1 MIAHVVQPYGWRPAG
16 LIAYLFGPGRHEE
29 HRDPRVVA
37 SWDGAPGFHQPPKLP
52 AVRVGDEVIEPGEF
66 DFDLRPL
73 NATMEEWPRR
83 AKLPVTTPPPI
94 PAAPADPAGQREVE
108 YWSEWLRASG
118 KRKPPREAPE
128 WVRWH
133 RYDPKAQR
141 IVLRPGYVWHC
152 PVRLAPDDPTLTDA
166 QWEMIAQRLM
176 MATGLQQ
183 EGCRWIAVRHADD
196 HIHLVATLVSERT
209 GRRVYPRNDFAKL
222 REACQQLEKELG
234 LTRTPDIDWTAAR
247 NPTRREVGKAE
258 RIGRREPARVE
269 LRRVVSQA
277 AAAAHDGGEFLR
289 LLQQEGLVV
298 RVQRTSDGQI
308 RGYAVGLP
316 TDVTAE
322 GRPVLYSG
330 SKLARDL
337 TWPKLLER
345 WASTPTHEPVPL
357 PRTET
362 GHPTP
367 AARRAVL
374 AEAAEVVN
382 RAAATLH
389 AGHEDGDGIAHAAG
403 EVLATLSAAKEGRE
417 PGELSAVL
425 DTFDRAA
432 RTPERVL
439 PGDVGAVGS
448 RAAVGRPP
456 PRPRRCPVRARAREV
471 RHRGVAR
478 CAGVPDRRDRCVAP
492 VARARP
498 PSRRRTPC
506 REAIPTDTGRTA
518 DPDSVSARNPSRPG
532 REQCMRPRLLTT
544 TGSRPHLH
552 RHRIDVDHADG
563 LVVTGG
569 GPPRPP
575 GGLVGMRYGPPWCPG
590 PVRFSVR

>member
-1 MIAHVVQPYGWRPAG
+1 

-29 HRDPRVVA
+29 HRNPRVVA

-52 AVRVGDEVIEPGEF
+52 AVRLGDEVIEPGEF

-83 AKLPVTTPPPI
+83 AKLPITSPPPTPPTSG
-94 PAAPADPAGQREVE
+94 DPAQQREVE

-118 KRKPPREAPE
+118 KRKPPREAPD

-176 MATGLQQ
+176 TAVGIQQ
-183 EGCRWIAVRHADD
+183 EGARWIAVRHADD
-196 HIHLVATLVSERT
+196 HIHLVATLVSEKT

-234 LTRTPDIDWTAAR
+234 LTPTPDIDWTASR
-247 NPTRREVGKAE
+247 HPTRSEVGKAE
-258 RIGRREPARVE
+258 RTGRGEPARVE

-277 AAAAHDGGEFLR
+277 AAAAHVGGEFLR

-298 RVQRTSDGQI
+298 RVQRTSDGEV

-316 TDVTAE
+316 TDVSAE
-322 GRPVLYSG
+322 GTPVLYSG

-345 WASTPTHEPVPL
+345 WASTPTRESIPL
-357 PRTET
+357 PHTEF

-367 AARRAVL
+367 AARRTVL

-403 EVLATLSAAKEGRE
+403 EVLAALSAAKEGRE
-417 PGELSAVL
+417 PGEVSAAL
-425 DTFDRAA
+425 DTFDRAT
-432 RTPERVL
+432 RTSERVL
-439 PGDVGAVGS
+439 PSSLGPLARELRWAARHLS
-448 RAAVGRPP
+448 RAGALSGRGHEKFATAALLLALASLIAEIGAWHQL
-456 PRPRRCPVRARAREV
+456 RERVHQAAAAHRAAR
-471 RHRGVAR
+471 
-478 CAGVPDRRDRCVAP
+478 
-492 VARARP
+492 
-498 PSRRRTPC
+498 
-506 REAIPTDTGRTA
+506 AIPTDTAGRPTRPGASTRPEPPRDRAEHPTRPAHLGRT
-518 DPDSVSARNPSRPG
+518 PSTPTQAPRRRRPG
-532 REQCMRPRLLTT
+532 
-544 TGSRPHLH
+544 
-552 RHRIDVDHADG
+552 
-563 LVVTGG
+563 
-569 GPPRPP
+569 
-575 GGLVGMRYGPPWCPG
+575 
-590 PVRFSVR
+590 

>member
-1 MIAHVVQPYGWRPAG
+1 MIAHVVKPYGWRPAG

-29 HRDPRVVA
+29 HHNPRVVA

-52 AVRVGDEVIEPGEF
+52 VVRLGDEVIEPGEF

-73 NATMEEWPRR
+73 SATMEEWPRR
-83 AKLPVTTPPPI
+83 AKLPVTNPPPL
-94 PAAPADPAGQREVE
+94 PAASADAAQRREVG
-108 YWSEWLRASG
+108 YWSEWLRVSG

-133 RYDPKAQR
+133 RYDPDKGR

-152 PVRLAPDDPTLTDA
+152 PVRLHPDDPTLTDA
-166 QWEMIAQRLM
+166 QWELIAQRLM
-176 MATGLQQ
+176 TAVGIQQ
-183 EGCRWIAVRHADD
+183 EGARWIAVRHADD
-196 HIHLVATLVSERT
+196 HIHMVATLVSEKT

-222 REACQQLEKELG
+222 RATCQQLEKELG
-234 LTRTPDIDWTAAR
+234 LTPTPDIDWTASR
-247 NPTRREVGKAE
+247 HPTRHEVGKAE
-258 RIGRREPARVE
+258 RTGRAEPARVE

-277 AAAAHDGGEFLR
+277 AAASHDGGEFLR

-298 RVQRTSDGQI
+298 RVQRTSASEI

-316 TDVTAE
+316 TDVNAE

-357 PRTET
+357 PRTES

-382 RAAATLH
+382 RAAAALH

-403 EVLATLSAAKEGRE
+403 EVLATLSAAKDGRE
-417 PGELSAVL
+417 PSELNAVL
-425 DTFDRAA
+425 DTFDRAT
-432 RTPERVL
+432 RTPERVAR
-439 PGDVGAVGS
+439 GDLGPLARELRWAARHLARVGALSGRGHEKFAIAALLVALASLIAEIRAWHQLRGRLHQAAAAH
-448 RAAVGRPP
+448 RAAR
-456 PRPRRCPVRARAREV
+456 
-471 RHRGVAR
+471 
-478 CAGVPDRRDRCVAP
+478 
-492 VARARP
+492 
-498 PSRRRTPC
+498 
-506 REAIPTDTGRTA
+506 AIPTDVAGRPTRLVSSSRPDPTRERTA
-518 DPDSVSARNPSRPG
+518 HTTQPGHPSRVASPPTQAPH
-532 REQCMRPRLLTT
+532 RRRPR
-544 TGSRPHLH
+544 
-552 RHRIDVDHADG
+552 
-563 LVVTGG
+563 
-569 GPPRPP
+569 
-575 GGLVGMRYGPPWCPG
+575 
-590 PVRFSVR
+590 

>member
-1 MIAHVVQPYGWRPAG
+1 MSRP
-16 LIAYLFGPGRHEE
+16 H
-29 HRDPRVVA
+29 
-37 SWDGAPGFHQPPKLP
+37 
-52 AVRVGDEVIEPGEF
+52 GE
-66 DFDLRPL
+66 
-73 NATMEEWPRR
+73 
-83 AKLPVTTPPPI
+83 
-94 PAAPADPAGQREVE
+94 EVE
-108 YWSEWLRASG
+108 YWSEWLRAAG

-176 MATGLQQ
+176 AATGLQQ

-222 REACQQLEKELG
+222 RDGVPAAGEG
-234 LTRTPDIDWTAAR
+234 TGFDPDPGYRLDRVAST
-247 NPTRREVGKAE
+247 TRREVGKAE
-258 RIGRREPARVE
+258 RTGRGEPARVE

-277 AAAAHDGGEFLR
+277 AAAARDGGEFLR

-298 RVQRTSDGQI
+298 RVQRTSDGQV

-322 GRPVLYSG
+322 GTPVLYSG

-345 WASTPTHEPVPL
+345 WASTPTHEPAPL

-389 AGHEDGDGIAHAAG
+389 AGHEDGDGIGHATG

-425 DTFDRAA
+425 DTFDRAT

-439 PGDVGAVGS
+439 PGELGPLARELRWAARHLARVGALSGRGHEKFATAALLVALASLIAEIGAWQQMRGRVHQAAAAH
-448 RAAVGRPP
+448 RAAR
-456 PRPRRCPVRARAREV
+456 
-471 RHRGVAR
+471 
-478 CAGVPDRRDRCVAP
+478 
-492 VARARP
+492 
-498 PSRRRTPC
+498 
-506 REAIPTDTGRTA
+506 AIPTDTA
-518 DPDSVSARNPSRPG
+518 ARPTRLGAGTRP
-532 REQCMRPRLLTT
+532 E
-544 TGSRPHLH
+544 
-552 RHRIDVDHADG
+552 
-563 LVVTGG
+563 
-569 GPPRPP
+569 PPRERTVHAAQPAHHSRVQTPP
-575 GGLVGMRYGPPWCPG
+575 AQVPQAQAPRRRGP
-590 PVRFSVR
+590 R

>member
-1 MIAHVVQPYGWRPAG
+1 MIAHVVKPYGWRPAG

-52 AVRVGDEVIEPGEF
+52 AVKLGDEVIEPGEF

-83 AKLPVTTPPPI
+83 AKLPVTNPPPV
-94 PAAPADPAGQREVE
+94 PAVSGDPVEQREVE
-108 YWSEWLRASG
+108 YWSDWLRASG

-141 IVLRPGYVWHC
+141 TVLRPGYVWHC

-176 MATGLQQ
+176 TATGLQQ

-209 GRRVYPRNDFAKL
+209 GRRVYPRNDFPKL

-234 LTRTPDIDWTAAR
+234 LTRTPDIDWTASR
-247 NPTRREVGKAE
+247 HPTRREVGKAE
-258 RIGRREPARVE
+258 RTGRREPARVE

-277 AAAAHDGGEFLR
+277 AAAARDGGEFLR

-298 RVQRTSDGQI
+298 RVQRTSDGEI

-345 WASTPTHEPVPL
+345 WASTPTHEAVPL

-374 AEAAEVVN
+374 AETAEVVN

-403 EVLATLSAAKEGRE
+403 EVLATLAAAKEGRE

-425 DTFDRAA
+425 DTFDRAT
-432 RTPERVL
+432 RTPHRVL
-439 PGDVGAVGS
+439 PSSLGPLARELRWAARHLARVGALSGRGHEKFATAALLVALASLIAEIGAWRQLRGRVHQAAAAD
-448 RAAVGRPP
+448 RAAR
-456 PRPRRCPVRARAREV
+456 
-471 RHRGVAR
+471 
-478 CAGVPDRRDRCVAP
+478 
-492 VARARP
+492 
-498 PSRRRTPC
+498 
-506 REAIPTDTGRTA
+506 AIPTGAAGRPAQVGAGTRPTPPRGTEPA
-518 DPDSVSARNPSRPG
+518 AKPAHHTRVPSPPG
-532 REQCMRPRLLTT
+532 QTPQRPRQ
-544 TGSRPHLH
+544 R
-552 RHRIDVDHADG
+552 
-563 LVVTGG
+563 
-569 GPPRPP
+569 
-575 GGLVGMRYGPPWCPG
+575 
-590 PVRFSVR
+590 

>member
-1 MIAHVVQPYGWRPAG
+1 MIAHVVKPYGWRPAG
-16 LIAYLFGPGRHEE
+16 LIAYLFGPGRYEE

-37 SWDGAPGFHQPPKLP
+37 SWDDAPSFHQPPKLP
-52 AVRVGDEVIEPGEF
+52 AVKLGEEVIEPGEF

-83 AKLPVTTPPPI
+83 AKLPVTNPPPI
-94 PAAPADPAGQREVE
+94 PQALGDAAEQREIE
-108 YWSEWLRASG
+108 YWSEWLRVSG

-166 QWEMIAQRLM
+166 QWDMIAQRLM
-176 MATGLQQ
+176 TATGLQQ

-222 REACQQLEKELG
+222 RAACQQLEKELG
-234 LTRTPDIDWTAAR
+234 LTGTPDIDWTASR
-247 NPTRREVGKAE
+247 QPSRREVGKAD
-258 RIGRREPARVE
+258 RTGRGEPARVE
-269 LRRVVSQA
+269 LRRVVSQTA
-277 AAAAHDGGEFLR
+277 AAARDGGEFLR

-298 RVQRTSDGQI
+298 RVQRTSEGQI

-345 WASTPTHEPVPL
+345 WASTPTHEPAEL
-357 PRTET
+357 PRTES

-382 RAAATLH
+382 RAAAALH
-389 AGHEDGDGIAHAAG
+389 AGHEDGGGIAHAAG

-425 DTFDRAA
+425 DTFDRAT
-432 RTPERVL
+432 RTPHRVL
-439 PGDVGAVGS
+439 PGELGPLARELRWAARHLARVGALSGRGHEKFATAALLVALASLIAEIGAWRQLRGRVHQAAAAD
-448 RAAVGRPP
+448 RAAR
-456 PRPRRCPVRARAREV
+456 
-471 RHRGVAR
+471 
-478 CAGVPDRRDRCVAP
+478 
-492 VARARP
+492 
-498 PSRRRTPC
+498 
-506 REAIPTDTGRTA
+506 AIPTGTAGRPTRLGA
-518 DPDSVSARNPSRPG
+518 GTRLTPPRGTEPAAKPAHHSRVPSPPG
-532 REQCMRPRLLTT
+532 QTPQRPRQ
-544 TGSRPHLH
+544 R
-552 RHRIDVDHADG
+552 
-563 LVVTGG
+563 
-569 GPPRPP
+569 
-575 GGLVGMRYGPPWCPG
+575 
-590 PVRFSVR
+590 

>member
-1 MIAHVVQPYGWRPAG
+1 VIAHVVNPYGWRPAG
-16 LIAYLFGPGRHEE
+16 LIAYLFGPGRREE
-29 HRDPRVVA
+29 HRNPRVVA
-37 SWDGAPGFHQPPKLP
+37 SWDGAPGFHQPPKP

-83 AKLPVTTPPPI
+83 AKLPITTPPPI
-94 PAAPADPAGQREVE
+94 PAAPADLATEREVE

-118 KRKPPREAPE
+118 KRRPPREAPE

-176 MATGLQQ
+176 TATGLQQ

-209 GRRVYPRNDFAKL
+209 GRRVYPRNDFPKL

-234 LTRTPDIDWTAAR
+234 LTRTPDIDWTASR
-247 NPTRREVGKAE
+247 HPTRREVGKAE
-258 RIGRREPARVE
+258 RTGRREPARVE
-269 LRRVVSQA
+269 LQRVVSQA

-298 RVQRTSDGQI
+298 RVQRTTDGQI
-308 RGYAVGLP
+308 RGYATGLP

-345 WASTPTHEPVPL
+345 WASTPTHEPAPL
-357 PRTET
+357 ERTES

-389 AGHEDGDGIAHAAG
+389 AGHEDGDGISHAAG
-403 EVLATLSAAKEGRE
+403 EVLATLAAAKEGRT
-417 PGELSAVL
+417 PGEFSAVL

-432 RTPERVL
+432 RTPRRGL
-439 PGDVGAVGS
+439 PGELGPLARELRWAARHLARVGALSGRGHEKFATAALLVALASLIAEIGAWHQLRGRVHQAAAAH
-448 RAAVGRPP
+448 RAAR
-456 PRPRRCPVRARAREV
+456 
-471 RHRGVAR
+471 
-478 CAGVPDRRDRCVAP
+478 
-492 VARARP
+492 
-498 PSRRRTPC
+498 
-506 REAIPTDTGRTA
+506 AIPTNTAARPTRLGVGAKPEPPRERTVHA
-518 DPDSVSARNPSRPG
+518 AQPAHRSRVASPPG
-532 REQCMRPRLLTT
+532 QAPQRRRPR
-544 TGSRPHLH
+544 
-552 RHRIDVDHADG
+552 
-563 LVVTGG
+563 
-569 GPPRPP
+569 
-575 GGLVGMRYGPPWCPG
+575 
-590 PVRFSVR
+590 

>member
-1 MIAHVVQPYGWRPAG
+1 MIAHVVKPYGWRPAG
-16 LIAYLFGPGRHEE
+16 LIAYLFGPGRYEE
-29 HRDPRVVA
+29 HRNPRVVA
-37 SWDGAPGFHQPPKLP
+37 SWDGAPSFHQPPKLP
-52 AVRVGDEVIEPGEF
+52 AVRVGEEVIEPGEF

-83 AKLPVTTPPPI
+83 AKLPTTNPPPI
-94 PAAPADPAGQREVE
+94 PPALGDPAAHREVE
-108 YWSEWLRASG
+108 YWSEWLRVSG

-133 RYDPKAQR
+133 RYDPKAHR

-166 QWEMIAQRLM
+166 QWDMIAQRLM
-176 MATGLQQ
+176 TATGLQQ

-222 REACQQLEKELG
+222 RAACQQLEKELG
-234 LTRTPDIDWTAAR
+234 LTPTPDIDWTASR
-247 NPTRREVGKAE
+247 HPTRREVGKAE
-258 RIGRREPARVE
+258 RTGRGEPARVE

-277 AAAAHDGGEFLR
+277 AAAARDGGEFLR

-298 RVQRTSDGQI
+298 RVQRTSERQI

-322 GRPVLYSG
+322 GTPVLYSG

-345 WASTPTHEPVPL
+345 WASTPTHEPAPL

-382 RAAATLH
+382 RAAAMLH
-389 AGHEDGDGIAHAAG
+389 AGHEDGDGISHAAG
-403 EVLATLSAAKEGRE
+403 EVLATLSAAKEGRV

-425 DTFDRAA
+425 DTYDRAA
-432 RTPERVL
+432 RTPERVMPSSL
-439 PGDVGAVGS
+439 GSLARELRWASRHLARVGALSGRGHEKFATAALLIALASLIAEIGAWHQLRGRVHQAAAAH
-448 RAAVGRPP
+448 RAARAVPTSTAGRPTRLGASTRPEP
-456 PRPRRCPVRARAREV
+456 PRERTEHAAQPAHHSRIPSQSAQAPQPRR
-471 RHRGVAR
+471 
-478 CAGVPDRRDRCVAP
+478 
-492 VARARP
+492 
-498 PSRRRTPC
+498 
-506 REAIPTDTGRTA
+506 
-518 DPDSVSARNPSRPG
+518 
-532 REQCMRPRLLTT
+532 PR
-544 TGSRPHLH
+544 
-552 RHRIDVDHADG
+552 
-563 LVVTGG
+563 
-569 GPPRPP
+569 
-575 GGLVGMRYGPPWCPG
+575 
-590 PVRFSVR
+590 

>member
-1 MIAHVVQPYGWRPAG
+1 MIAHVVKPYGWRPAG

-29 HRDPRVVA
+29 HRNPRVVA

-52 AVRVGDEVIEPGEF
+52 AIRVGDEVIEPGEF

-73 NATMEEWPRR
+73 NATMEEWPHR

-94 PAAPADPAGQREVE
+94 PTAPAGSAQQREIE
-108 YWSEWLRASG
+108 YWSQWLRASG

-176 MATGLQQ
+176 TATGLQQ
-183 EGCRWIAVRHADD
+183 EGCRWVAVRHADD

-222 REACQQLEKELG
+222 RETCRQLERELS
-234 LTRTPDIDWTAAR
+234 LTRTPDIDWTASR

-258 RIGRREPARVE
+258 RIGRGEPARVE

-298 RVQRTSDGQI
+298 RVQRTSDGQV
-308 RGYAVGLP
+308 RGYAVGFS

-322 GRPVLYSG
+322 GTPVLYSG

-345 WASTPTHEPVPL
+345 WASTPNDEPAEL
-357 PRTET
+357 PRTEA

-389 AGHEDGDGIAHAAG
+389 AGHEDGDGIAHATS

-432 RTPERVL
+432 RTPERVMPSSL
-439 PGDVGAVGS
+439 GSLARELRWAARHLARVGTLSGRGHEKFATVALLVALASLIAEIGAWHQARGRVHQAAAAH
-448 RAAVGRPP
+448 RAAKAIPVDTAGRSPRVGTDPRPEPHKNRVKHSTRPVHPSHVP
-456 PRPRRCPVRARAREV
+456 PRQAGAPPRR
-471 RHRGVAR
+471 
-478 CAGVPDRRDRCVAP
+478 
-492 VARARP
+492 
-498 PSRRRTPC
+498 
-506 REAIPTDTGRTA
+506 
-518 DPDSVSARNPSRPG
+518 
-532 REQCMRPRLLTT
+532 RPR
-544 TGSRPHLH
+544 
-552 RHRIDVDHADG
+552 
-563 LVVTGG
+563 
-569 GPPRPP
+569 
-575 GGLVGMRYGPPWCPG
+575 
-590 PVRFSVR
+590 

>member
-1 MIAHVVQPYGWRPAG
+1 MIAHVVKPYGWRPAG
-16 LIAYLFGPGRHEE
+16 LIAYLFGPGRREE
-29 HRDPRVVA
+29 HRNPRVVA

-52 AVRVGDEVIEPGEF
+52 AVRIGGEVIEPGEF

-83 AKLPVTTPPPI
+83 AKLPVTNPPPI
-94 PAAPADPAGQREVE
+94 PAVPGDPAQRQEVE
-108 YWSEWLRASG
+108 YWSAWLRASG

-152 PVRLAPDDPTLTDA
+152 PVRLAPNDPILTDA

-176 MATGLQQ
+176 SATGLQQ

-209 GRRVYPRNDFAKL
+209 GRRVYPRNDFPKL
-222 REACQQLEKELG
+222 RDACQQLEKELG
-234 LTRTPDIDWTAAR
+234 LTRTPDIDWTASR
-247 NPTRREVGKAE
+247 HPTRREVGKAE
-258 RIGRREPARVE
+258 RTGRTEPARVE
-269 LRRVVSQA
+269 LQRVVSQA
-277 AAAAHDGGEFLR
+277 AAAARDGGEFLR
-289 LLQQEGLVV
+289 LLKQEGLIV
-298 RVQRTSDGQI
+298 RVQRTSDGEI

-316 TDVTAE
+316 MDVTAE

-345 WASTPTHEPVPL
+345 WASTPTHEPGPL
-357 PRTET
+357 ECTES

-389 AGHEDGDGIAHAAG
+389 AGRENGDGISHAAG
-403 EVLATLSAAKEGRE
+403 EVLASLAGAKEGRE
-417 PGELSAVL
+417 PGEFSAVL
-425 DTFDRAA
+425 DTFDRAT
-432 RTPERVL
+432 RTPHRVL
-439 PGDVGAVGS
+439 PGDLGPLARELRWAARHLARVGALSGRGHEKFATAALLVALASLIAEIGAWHQLRGRVHHAAAAH
-448 RAAVGRPP
+448 RAAR
-456 PRPRRCPVRARAREV
+456 
-471 RHRGVAR
+471 
-478 CAGVPDRRDRCVAP
+478 
-492 VARARP
+492 
-498 PSRRRTPC
+498 
-506 REAIPTDTGRTA
+506 AIPTDTA
-518 DPDSVSARNPSRPG
+518 ARPTRPG
-532 REQCMRPRLLTT
+532 VGAKPEPPRERTVHAAQPAHRSRVASPPGQAPQRRRPR
-544 TGSRPHLH
+544 
-552 RHRIDVDHADG
+552 
-563 LVVTGG
+563 
-569 GPPRPP
+569 
-575 GGLVGMRYGPPWCPG
+575 
-590 PVRFSVR
+590 